1 MKLLRTCVSLAVL
14 LSMIGA
20 PAFASEVVT
29 VESVEAT
36 AEDTVMVMTATDL
49 ALADGEVTGDVKLFQ
64 DVNVVSATTDAEDAT
79 KLTLALGSDLEA
91 NTTYNLLSVFGVDG
105 GIDFSL

>member
-1 MKLLRTCVSLAVL
+1 MKLLRVCLSFAVL
-14 LSMIGA
+14 LTMVGT

-49 ALADGEVTGDVKLFQ
+49 ALAGGAVTGDVKLFQ
-64 DVNVVSATTDAEDAT
+64 DVNVVSATIDAEDAT
-79 KLTLALGSDLEA
+79 KLTLALGSDLET